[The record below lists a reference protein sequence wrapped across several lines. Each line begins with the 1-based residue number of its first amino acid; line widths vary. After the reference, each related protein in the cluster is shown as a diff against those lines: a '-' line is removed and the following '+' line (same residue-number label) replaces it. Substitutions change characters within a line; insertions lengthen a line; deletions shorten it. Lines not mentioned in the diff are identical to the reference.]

1 MSDLSAFD
9 LDTDVLQEF
18 PNRRLAE
25 AMLPTYRKTIDDMV
39 ARSLGTMTGQ
49 QLATYAV
56 GVRPKGE
63 TGKFEIY
70 LAPRQA

>member
-1 MSDLSAFD
+1 MADVKAFD
-9 LDTDVLQEF
+9 LSSEVLQEF
-18 PNRRLAE
+18 PTRRLAE
-25 AMLPTYRKTIDDMV
+25 AMLPTYRKVIDNMV
-39 ARSLGTMTGQ
+39 TRSLGTETGQ